1 MPLFTPADTPA
12 DVISKVSA
20 SPAEAEA
27 ELASVSFANSKLRL
41 AGVYDDRQAGFYMLR
56 TRIPGGRLTWQQADA
71 IARVAA
77 EFSARPPAE
86 TEAPEH
92 FLELTTRQC
101 VQLHWIRIADL
112 PEIWRR
118 YDAVGLTSLQACG
131 DSARNITAC
140 PVAGIDRDEAFDV
153 TPVMEDVNRYVLDH
167 PEYGS
172 GLPRK
177 FKVALTGCGDDC
189 ILAGIN
195 DLAFTPAERD
205 RELGF
210 NVLAGGGLSDYP
222 RLASPLDIFI
232 RRDQA
237 IEVTRATIA
246 VFKTLGD
253 FESKAV
259 NRFRGIVD
267 RVGAAQIRAEVASQ
281 LSFDPPRAGRSLT
294 HEPRYDHV
302 GVHPQQQ
309 AGLSYVGLS
318 VPVGRMLASEF
329 ATAAD
334 LARRYGDGI
343 RLTPRQ
349 DLVITGV
356 PDARLPEL
364 LAEPLLE
371 TYSPAPPSAVRS
383 VVACTSAPFCKF
395 GIFNVKTKGIELANA
410 LRGSAV
416 AGEAASVKI
425 HMSGCKASC
434 AQVQIADIGLRAA
447 VAKDETSYH
456 EAFDVALGGSLQDAR
471 LARWVALAVPV
482 PAAFRGVEQLLGAYR
497 DERRTDERFPEF
509 LERLDNT
516 RVRTFFDGGI

>member
-1 MPLFTPADTPA
+1 MPIFTTADTPA
-12 DVISKVSA
+12 DVIAKISA

-27 ELASVSFANSKLRL
+27 ELATVPFANSKLRL
-41 AGVYDDRQAGFYMLR
+41 AGVYDDRQEGFYMLR
-56 TRIPGGRLTWQQADA
+56 MRIPGGRLTWQQADA
-71 IARVAA
+71 TARVAE
-77 EFSARPPAE
+77 EFSVRPAAE
-86 TEAPEH
+86 TEAPER

-101 VQLHWIRIADL
+101 VQLHWIRIAHL

-118 YDAVGLTSLQACG
+118 YEAVGLTSLQACG

-177 FKVALTGCGDDC
+177 FKVALTGCRDDC

-195 DLAFTPAERD
+195 DLALTPAERD
-205 RELGF
+205 GELGF
-210 NVLAGGGLSDYP
+210 NVWAGGGLSDYP

-237 IEVTRATIA
+237 VEVTRATIA

-267 RVGAAQIRAEVASQ
+267 RVGAAGIRTEIAAQ
-281 LSFDPPRAGRSLT
+281 LSFEPARAGRSLT
-294 HEPRYDHV
+294 REPRYDHV
-302 GVHPQQQ
+302 GVHAQRQP
-309 AGLSYVGLS
+309 GLSYVGLS

-329 ATAAD
+329 AAVAA
-334 LARRYGDGI
+334 LARRYGDGV

-356 PDARLPEL
+356 SDARLSEL
-364 LAEPLLE
+364 LAEPLLQ
-371 TYSPAPPSAVRS
+371 TFSPAPPSAVRS

-395 GIFNVKTKGIELANA
+395 GIFNVKSKGVELARA
-410 LRGSAV
+410 LSGSIA
-416 AGEAASVKI
+416 ADEAASVKI
-425 HMSGCKASC
+425 HLSGCKASC

-447 VAKDETSYH
+447 VAKDESSYH
-456 EAFDVALGGSLQDAR
+456 EAFDIALGGSLRDER
-471 LARWVALAVPV
+471 LARWVSLAVPV
-482 PAAFRGVEQLLGAYR
+482 PIAFRGVEQLLGAYR
-497 DERRTDERFPEF
+497 DERRDGERFPEY
-509 LERLDNT
+509 LDRLDDA
-516 RVRTFFDGGI
+516 RVRALFDGGI